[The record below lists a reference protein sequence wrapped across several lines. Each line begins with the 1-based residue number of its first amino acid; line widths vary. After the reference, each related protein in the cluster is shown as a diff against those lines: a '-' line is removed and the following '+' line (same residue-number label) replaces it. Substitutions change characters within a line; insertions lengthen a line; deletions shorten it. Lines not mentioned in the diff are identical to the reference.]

1 MTNVAGGAQS
11 QANNAGPACK
21 ATSRPS
27 RAPRHLRDLIALA
40 APQATP
46 RMVRSLTVRP
56 VEKLADRLRRFCQVL
71 RLAIT
76 EGDPMYQGEIPCSK

>member
-27 RAPRHLRDLIALA
+27 RAPRHLRDL
-40 APQATP
+40 
-46 RMVRSLTVRP
+46 
-56 VEKLADRLRRFCQVL
+56 
-71 RLAIT
+71 
-76 EGDPMYQGEIPCSK
+76 